1 MISAKQKETIDKM
14 CESDIRIAVSVHF
27 QDKDIVDYC
36 EEKLE
41 RLNVDSALIGE
52 ADLKGFGE

>member
-1 MISAKQKETIDKM
+1 MISTKQKVIIDNMDEEKL
-14 CESDIRIAVSVHF
+14 RIAISFHF
-27 QDKDIVDYC
+27 QNKDIVNYC